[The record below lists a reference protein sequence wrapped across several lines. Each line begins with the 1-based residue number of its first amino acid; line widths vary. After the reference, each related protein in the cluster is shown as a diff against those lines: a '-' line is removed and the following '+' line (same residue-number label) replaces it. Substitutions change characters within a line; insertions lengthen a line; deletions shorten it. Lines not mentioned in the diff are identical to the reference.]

1 MSEPKASTFRSA
13 ACLWI
18 SVALA
23 PAAAFGQFGQV
34 DLSQIGQLTRGG
46 TATVKSL
53 TLQAESPRVRPLGST
68 VIQVKVYGSFL
79 GKDGQSKD
87 GRLQQAGWTVRAAA
101 ADGGWLSK
109 PFRFQ
114 GKDTESFVDT
124 QTGGLSSIFQTTAG
138 QYTVK
143 DSVVYHAPAKAGKY
157 KVQATIG
164 AVSGEVEI
172 EVDANA
178 PAQFPPQGYTFG
190 AEPVLEDGYRRLAE
204 HYSPFVAQ
212 ETWFQW
218 TADALTRSDFDDD
231 WDAANNWDNLG
242 KGSTQA
248 YVYYA
253 AIESQSHWFLIYN
266 FFHARDYSDN
276 CVAGTCHENDNEG
289 MVLAVRKDGS
299 EFGKLETME
308 TLAHNNVYSYVN
320 DRAIRRGAHTIEG
333 VIALHDGSHPMVFLE
348 AGGHGA
354 LGATDKKSLFDPAA
368 KTWRVNTGI
377 TYFYK
382 GIAERPKSGVDREVG
397 YELLPIYHHW
407 WARARRDTAESLLG
421 AFYRYQPFGN
431 RPGMKLAEVAGA
443 FAGKEF
449 GEDKAKPFWGW
460 HDNATQKD
468 RILATGQW
476 ATDPA
481 YAVSSD
487 LTFPAS
493 SGVSL
498 EYVFNPYLNT
508 PDVPFFPV
516 IRNLQNGEVAP
527 GAPYRGAAP
536 QASQAPDDSTRAPLT
551 PAVPEQPS
559 SGSCE
564 VEVRVDGTVFLS
576 FNGTVPSFEV
586 MNGAAPET
594 RKATC
599 TTPPPSNAEFAVERR
614 SGRGSVRLTDPR
626 SPRVE
631 ISDPSRGAAD
641 YKLLLRWERR

>member
-1 MSEPKASTFRSA
+1 MLS
-13 ACLWI
+13 
-18 SVALA
+18 
-23 PAAAFGQFGQV
+23 PAASAQFGGI
-34 DLSQIGQLTRGG
+34 DLSQLGQLGRTG
-46 TATVKSL
+46 TSTVKSL
-53 TLQAESPRVRPLGST
+53 TLVAETTRVKPLGST

-79 GKDGQSKD
+79 PKDGQSKD
-87 GRLQQAGWTVRAAA
+87 GRLQQAGWTIRTAGS
-101 ADGGWLSK
+101 DQGWFSK
-109 PFRFQ
+109 AFRFQ
-114 GKDTESFVDT
+114 GKDGEAFVDAAA
-124 QTGGLSSIFQTTAG
+124 GGLGSIFQSQAG

-143 DSVVYHAPAKAGKY
+143 DAVLYHAPTKAGKY
-157 KVQATIG
+157 KVQASVG
-164 AVSGEVEI
+164 NVQGEVEI

-178 PAQFPPQGYTFG
+178 PAAFPPQSYTFG
-190 AEPVLEDGYRRLAE
+190 AEPPLEDPYRRLAE

-289 MVLAVRKDGS
+289 IVLAVRKDGS
-299 EFGKLETME
+299 QFGTLETME

-320 DRAIRRGAHTIEG
+320 DRAIRRGAHNIEAS
-333 VIALHDGSHPMVFLE
+333 IALHDGSHPMVFLE

-354 LGATDKKSLFDPAA
+354 LGASDRKSLFDPAA
-368 KTWRVNTGI
+368 KTWRSNTGI

-382 GIAERPKSGVDREVG
+382 GVAERPKAGMDRDIG

-407 WARARRDTAESLLG
+407 WARARRETAGGLMG

-460 HDNATQKD
+460 HDTSTQKD

-476 ATDPA
+476 AADPA
-481 YAVSSD
+481 YGVSRD
-487 LTFPAS
+487 LTFPA
-493 SGVSL
+493 GKAVSL
-498 EYVFNPYLNT
+498 EYIFNPYLNT
-508 PDVPFFPV
+508 PDVPFLPV
-516 IRNLQNGEVAP
+516 VRNIQNGEAAP
-527 GAPYRGAAP
+527 GAPYKGAAP
-536 QASQAPDDSTRAPLT
+536 QTSSPAAAGMAGAPVPQAGAAGGGPVSQSIFDP
-551 PAVPEQPS
+551 PS
-559 SGSCE
+559 SGTCE
-564 VEVRVDGTVFLS
+564 VEVRVDGTAFLTFS
-576 FNGTVPSFEV
+576 GSSPQFEV
-586 MNGAAPET
+586 MNGAAPEA
-594 RKATC
+594 RSVNCSAQ
-599 TTPPPSNAEFAVERR
+599 PPQNAEFAVEKR
-614 SGRGSVRLTDPR
+614 SGRGTVRLPDPR
-626 SPRVE
+626 VGRIE
-631 ISDPSRGAAD
+631 IADPARGAAD
-641 YKLLLRWERR
+641 YRLLLRWERR

>member
-1 MSEPKASTFRSA
+1 MIKLKT
-13 ACLWI
+13 LWI
-18 SVALA
+18 CVALA
-23 PAAAFGQFGQV
+23 AGNAPAQFGQI
-34 DLSQIGQLTRGG
+34 DLSKLGQLGQAG
-46 TATVKSL
+46 TSTVKSL
-53 TLQAESPRVRPLGST
+53 ALQAEAPRLRPLGST

-79 GKDGQSKD
+79 AKDGKSTD
-87 GRLQQAGWTVRAAA
+87 GRLQQAGWTIRAV
-101 ADGGWLSK
+101 GGDAGWITK

-114 GKDTESFVDT
+114 GKDTEAFVDIPS
-124 QTGGLSSIFQTTAG
+124 GGLGSIFRSTAG

-143 DSVVYHAPAKAGKY
+143 DSVVYHAPAKAGRY
-157 KVQATIG
+157 KVQASLG
-164 AVSGEVEI
+164 NVSGEVEI

-178 PAQFPPQGYTFG
+178 PATFPPQSYTFG
-190 AEPVLEDGYRRLAE
+190 AEPPVQDPYRRLAE

-289 MVLAVRKDGS
+289 AVLAVRKDGS

-333 VIALHDGSHPMVFLE
+333 SIALHDGSHPMVFLE

-354 LGATDKKSLFDPAA
+354 LGATDAKSLFDPGAR
-368 KTWRVNTGI
+368 TWRVNTGI
-377 TYFYK
+377 TYVYK
-382 GIAERPKSGVDREVG
+382 GVAERPKSGMDRDIG

-407 WARARRDTAESLLG
+407 WAQASRDTAGSLFG
-421 AFYRYQPFGN
+421 AFYPYQPFGN
-431 RPGMKLAEVAGA
+431 RPGMQRAEVAGA

-460 HDNATQKD
+460 HDTATQKS
-468 RILATGQW
+468 RTLATGQW

-481 YAVSSD
+481 YAVSRD
-487 LTFPAS
+487 LTFPAGR
-493 SGVSL
+493 GVSL
-498 EYVFNPYLNT
+498 DYVFNPYLNT
-508 PDVPFFPV
+508 AEVPFV
-516 IRNLQNGEVAP
+516 TIVRNLQSGEVAP
-527 GAPYRGAAP
+527 GAPYRGPAP
-536 QASQAPDDSTRAPLT
+536 QAAGAAGMAGGFVLPPVTEA
-551 PAVPEQPS
+551 PS

-564 VEVRVDGTVFLS
+564 VQVRVDGTVFLT
-576 FNGTVPSFEV
+576 FNGTAPQFEV
-586 MNGAAPET
+586 LNGAAPET
-594 RKATC
+594 RSANC
-599 TTPPPSNAEFAVERR
+599 SAPPPASADFAVERR
-614 SGRGSVRLTDPR
+614 SGRGTVRLPDPR

-631 ISDPSRGAAD
+631 IADPSRGAGD
-641 YKLLLRWERR
+641 YTLLLRWQRR

>member
-1 MSEPKASTFRSA
+1 
-13 ACLWI
+13 
-18 SVALA
+18 
-23 PAAAFGQFGQV
+23 
-34 DLSQIGQLTRGG
+34 
-46 TATVKSL
+46 VKSL
-53 TLQAESPRVRPLGST
+53 TLVAEVPRLRPLGST
-68 VIQVKVYGSFL
+68 VIQVKVYGTFL
-79 GKDGQSKD
+79 GKDGKSQD
-87 GRLQQAGWTVRAAA
+87 GRLQQAGWTIRTAGS
-101 ADGGWLSK
+101 DQGWLSK

-114 GKDTESFVDT
+114 GKDAEAFVDIAA
-124 QTGGLSSIFQTTAG
+124 GGLGSIFQSQAG

-143 DSVVYHAPAKAGKY
+143 DAVLYHAPAKAGKY
-157 KVQATIG
+157 KIQASIG
-164 AVSGEVEI
+164 SVSGEVEI

-178 PAQFPPQGYTFG
+178 PATFPPQSYTFG
-190 AEPVLEDGYRRLAE
+190 AEPPMEDPYRRLAE

-218 TADALTRSDFDDD
+218 TADALVRSDFDDD

-289 MVLAVRKDGS
+289 VVLAVRKNGS
-299 EFGKLETME
+299 QFGVLETME

-333 VIALHDGSHPMVFLE
+333 TIALHDGSHPMVFLE

-354 LGATDKKSLFDPAA
+354 MGATDKKSLFDPAA
-368 KTWRVNTGI
+368 KSWRVNTGI
-377 TYFYK
+377 TYLYK
-382 GIAERPKSGVDREVG
+382 GVAERPKSGVDKEIG

-407 WARARRDTAESLLG
+407 WAMARRETAGSLMG

-476 ATDPA
+476 AADPA
-481 YAVSSD
+481 YAVSRD
-487 LTFPAS
+487 LTFPA
-493 SGVSL
+493 GKDVSL

-508 PDVPFFPV
+508 PDVPFVPV
-516 IRNLQNGEVAP
+516 IRNLQAGEVAP
-527 GAPYRGAAP
+527 GAPYKGPVPQAASAAAAGGPMPQAGAAGGGP
-536 QASQAPDDSTRAPLT
+536 QAVIEPPT
-551 PAVPEQPS
+551 
-559 SGSCE
+559 SGRCE
-564 VEVRVDGTVFLS
+564 MEVRVDGTVFLTFS
-576 FNGTVPSFEV
+576 GATPQYEV
-586 MNGAAPET
+586 INGASPET
-594 RKATC
+594 RTANC
-599 TTPPPSNAEFAVERR
+599 STPPPPNAGFVVEKQ
-614 SGRGSVRLTDPR
+614 SGRGTVRLPDAR

-631 ISDPSRGAAD
+631 IADPARGAAD
-641 YKLLLRWERR
+641 YKLVLRWER